1 MEAGQCGLSL
11 TVCAVF
17 ALTVRWRC
25 SLPLYDSLTPDSLS
39 QLSQVDPFLTV
50 HRGRFD
56 RLKCG
61 VKLRVCVCVNAGSS
75 VVSHCWTD
83 WGVFVCICSLKCNVC
98 LNHVGVCVCMPRDF
112 SDEGLLCVG
121 YVCVCSSMG
130 LSAFICVCTQCACV
144 CMRND
149 WGEDEAGGGRLC
161 ECSCSLIC
169 VCVCA
174 CIRDSLHVSVVYM
187 HL

>member
-1 MEAGQCGLSL
+1 MWGETAC
-11 TVCAVF
+11 
-17 ALTVRWRC
+17 
-25 SLPLYDSLTPDSLS
+25 
-39 QLSQVDPFLTV
+39 
-50 HRGRFD
+50 
-56 RLKCG
+56 
-61 VKLRVCVCVNAGSS
+61 VCVCVNAGSS
-75 VVSHCWTD
+75 FVSHCWTD

-161 ECSCSLIC
+161 ECSC
-169 VCVCA
+169 VCMC
-174 CIRDSLHVSVVYM
+174 M
-187 HL
+187 HQRQFTC